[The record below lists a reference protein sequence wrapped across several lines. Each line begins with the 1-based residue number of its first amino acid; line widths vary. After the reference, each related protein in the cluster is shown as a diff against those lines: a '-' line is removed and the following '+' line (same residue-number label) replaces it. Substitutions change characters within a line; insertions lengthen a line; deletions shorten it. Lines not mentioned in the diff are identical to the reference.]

1 MEILSLCAQM
11 KVDGVVWNSES
22 AILGRFYIDKL
33 GDTFSP
39 FRRYKDLNL
48 G

>member
-1 MEILSLCAQM
+1 M

-22 AILGRFYIDKL
+22 AIRGRFYIDKL
-33 GDTFSP
+33 GTIFSP